1 MEKMALLSHDFAAQ
15 NVSSDHVDCIIRKAK
30 QMPHKTNV
38 QIKMFINSVDGRE
51 HFTIF
56 GMCATA
62 IHFEDFEGEDGLEFW
77 LDCVGG
83 LSREK

>member
-1 MEKMALLSHDFAAQ
+1 
-15 NVSSDHVDCIIRKAK
+15 
-30 QMPHKTNV
+30 
-38 QIKMFINSVDGRE
+38 MFINSVDGRE